1 MSSTP
6 HDSRPPD
13 SLPPDSRERRAYTRY
28 AIWFP
33 ITLVTAAGAREVW
46 AICQD
51 ACSKGLLVSC
61 MAPLEVG
68 EGVSVKFRVTREA
81 AERETTARVLRCTLN
96 ADELKL
102 AFPYRLAIEFD
113 HAETN
118 LEERLRQAAL
128 ASGAT

>member
-1 MSSTP
+1 MSSAP

-13 SLPPDSRERRAYTRY
+13 SLPPDSRERRQYTRY

-33 ITLVTAAGAREVW
+33 ITLIAGTREVW

-51 ACSKGLLVSC
+51 ACSKGLLLSS

-68 EGVSVKFRVTREA
+68 ESVAVKFRVTREA
-81 AERETTARVLRCTLN
+81 ADLETTARVLRCRLN

-118 LEERLRQAAL
+118 LEERLQAAL
-128 ASGAT
+128 